1 MEVKP
6 GYKQTEVGVIPEDWD
21 VKRLGDL
28 ADIEA
33 GLSKPKIVFG
43 SGCPVVMVQ
52 NLYEGSKINFDGLRR
67 VVATED
73 EIRKY
78 RLE

>member
-1 MEVKP
+1 
-6 GYKQTEVGVIPEDWD
+6 
-21 VKRLGDL
+21 
-28 ADIEA
+28 
-33 GLSKPKIVFG
+33 
-43 SGCPVVMVQ
+43 VVMVQ